1 LRSLSGPHP
10 RFLGSKDYEGEFEE
24 DEIVMYSDKCLKINS
39 MGLRQE
45 RYLVLTSNHV
55 YNFKKKKM
63 RRKIKIVDVGAI
75 ILSEKHKN
83 EFVLHVPKE
92 YDYRYTCDSRKDFVD
107 ILKLR
112 YANLDSENTLK
123 IYMVADNLKMYTTTL
138 NDKKYG
144 LYKLP
149 EESKRLREEEI
160 AGSKQ
165 IEEDAEL
172 ERKIELAQ
180 KELEETI
187 IENDDDD
194 NHTVSENVKITNSRD
209 SYKEEVEVD
218 FVNDEDEDFDVDELK
233 EKGSSLL
240 FSSLKADS
248 AITLDDF
255 EILSILGKGAF
266 GKVYLTRMK
275 ENGNL
280 YAIKTIRKD
289 VVIET
294 EQIDAVNLER
304 DVLLN

>member
-1 LRSLSGPHP
+1 
-10 RFLGSKDYEGEFEE
+10 
-24 DEIVMYSDKCLKINS
+24 M
-39 MGLRQE
+39 
-45 RYLVLTSNHV
+45 
-55 YNFKKKKM
+55 
-63 RRKIKIVDVGAI
+63 
-75 ILSEKHKN
+75 
-83 EFVLHVPKE
+83 
-92 YDYRYTCDSRKDFVD
+92 D

-123 IYMVADNLKMYTTTL
+123 IYMVAENLKMYTTTL

-194 NHTVSENVKITNSRD
+194 NHTVSDNVKITNSRD